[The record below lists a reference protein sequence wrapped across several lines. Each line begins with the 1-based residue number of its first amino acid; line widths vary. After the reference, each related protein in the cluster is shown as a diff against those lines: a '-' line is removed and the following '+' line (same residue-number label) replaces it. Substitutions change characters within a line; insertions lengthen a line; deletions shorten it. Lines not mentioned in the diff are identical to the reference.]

1 MPQAESHVQGL
12 RSFLTLDLTRGY
24 SLMQPITVC
33 AAPKG
38 RVLRR
43 FGLKNGQKLCPFW
56 SGSGIVF
63 EGTTGMYEH
72 IYRFNSK

>member
-12 RSFLTLDLTRGY
+12 HNFLTFELTRGY
-24 SLMQPITVC
+24 SLMQAITVC

-38 RVLRR
+38 WVLRR
-43 FGLKNGQKLCPFW
+43 FGLE
-56 SGSGIVF
+56 SGIVF